1 MGSEAL
7 DTVNHPEYFIRCFSD
22 STIPKTTLAVH
33 QSQSF
38 LYVLLR
44 TPGHQTALL
53 HGNLQSSLFDCTLCK
68 KTIASKLPFSIWTIS
83 LESDSDMFRF
93 NRFSFLIFLI
103 FPAVRPND
111 LSPTEK
117 ILQCQDPNTWTC
129 DEFLAILK
137 QYGQNIKAA
146 LDCRGYMR

>member
-44 TPGHQTALL
+44 APGHQAALL

-68 KTIASKLPFSIWTIS
+68 KNHCVKIAFFHMNHQSRIRQRYVSVQPIRFFDFSYFPGREAKWS
-83 LESDSDMFRF
+83 QPHWEDSSVPRSQYLDMR
-93 NRFSFLIFLI
+93 RVLGH
-103 FPAVRPND
+103 P
-111 LSPTEK
+111 
-117 ILQCQDPNTWTC
+117 Q
-129 DEFLAILK
+129 AIRAEHQGGAGL
-137 QYGQNIKAA
+137 
-146 LDCRGYMR
+146 